1 MTDSDFEKY
10 QKGISIKSKMNKL
23 FLLRDR
29 IMYAKNKENWEDRYC
44 APIEVHLKNGII
56 LEIDSSDVTDKYL
69 PKMLDD
75 YLAKVNEEI
84 GSLQRRFHDL

>member
-1 MTDSDFEKY
+1 MTDSDFERY
-10 QKGISIKSKMNKL
+10 QEGISMKSKMNRL

-29 IMYAKNKENWEDRYC
+29 IVSAQNKENWEGRHC
-44 APIEVHLKNGII
+44 APIQINLKSGII
-56 LEIDSSDVTDKYL
+56 SIDSSDLVNTYL
-69 PKMLDD
+69 PKMIDD

>member
-29 IMYAKNKENWEDRYC
+29 IVFAQNKENWSDRYC
-44 APIEVHLKNGII
+44 TPVEVKLKDRV
-56 LEIDSSDVTDKYL
+56 LEIGSSDVTDKYL

-84 GSLQRRFHDL
+84 GSLQRQFSDL